1 MAAMLLLLHWLISST
16 AYAVPLL
23 MPAQQ
28 LRTPI
33 RPLPPQGTREAVPL
47 VASGGFLLSF
57 LLCSCPDVSNRAS
70 EAPWPPNLERSSG
83 GPHTHQWL
91 DTSTRLFACRPRP
104 KKEKAQRNYRIAK
117 QQKRIREE
125 RLIRRRQQQDIFK
138 AHQRL
143 LLACKR
149 SEESNSSEDK
159 CQKRPLTGDLFSLDG
174 PLLAGEQATTQGN
187 ASPGL
192 QPPLTARINY
202 RLVGG
207 TWRRARG
214 QGKYVRLS
222 GAQLAAAVFEG
233 LPEEEVAAAVAKAKR
248 QDEGF
253 MDLEAYDESG
263 TEHTTLEGLN

>member
-149 SEESNSSEDK
+149 
-159 CQKRPLTGDLFSLDG
+159 R
-174 PLLAGEQATTQGN
+174 
-187 ASPGL
+187 
-192 QPPLTARINY
+192 
-202 RLVGG
+202 G